1 VKLIIVQHIYFFI
14 ITTINQFLR
23 EANYCA
29 TYLKINWLHREANYC
44 VTSLKNY
51 FYNNQIHREVT

>member
-1 VKLIIVQHIYFFI
+1 MLVEIIS
-14 ITTINQFLR
+14 TINQFLR